1 MKVLHSI
8 CQQIWNTHSGHRT
21 GKGRFSF
28 QSQRKRILS
37 LYFVRAS
44 SLSYLVA
51 QLVKN
56 PLAMP
61 ESWVQCLDWEDPLE
75 K

>member
-1 MKVLHSI
+1 MAAGLEKVGFHS
-8 CQQIWNTHSGHRT
+8 NP
-21 GKGRFSF
+21 KE
-28 QSQRKRILS
+28 RILS

-56 PLAMP
+56 PLVMP